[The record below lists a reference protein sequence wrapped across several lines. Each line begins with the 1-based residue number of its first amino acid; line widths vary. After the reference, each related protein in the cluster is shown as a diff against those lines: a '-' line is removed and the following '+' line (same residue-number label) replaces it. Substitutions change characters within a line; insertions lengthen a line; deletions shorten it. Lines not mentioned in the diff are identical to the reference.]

1 MQTSTKTGENHRIG
15 AWTTLTLAAVL
26 SLCTGEGSTADN
38 YPSRPV
44 RMIVPYAAG
53 GNGDIV
59 ARIVADGLTAR
70 LGQQV
75 VVDNRP
81 GGSSIIG
88 NDLVAKAAPD
98 GYTIGVFASTV
109 AVLPSLM
116 PKLPYDTLKDLTPI
130 SLVGQ
135 TPQVVVVAP
144 SLGVNDLKE
153 LIALAKSK
161 PDVLNYG
168 STGVGS
174 TANMAGALLN
184 LMAGIQI
191 VHIPYKGTAQIN
203 SEVMSGRL
211 HVAIPSLTSS
221 LAMIRAGR
229 IKPIGLTSTKRSDL
243 LPDVP
248 TIAEA
253 GLPGYSA
260 VIWNGAFAP
269 SGTPKPILDRL
280 SKEVAAAMRSPEAQ
294 KRYGALGAETIGS
307 TPQEFDKFLRAEID
321 KYAKVIKAGGL
332 KAELTR

>member
-1 MQTSTKTGENHRIG
+1 MNTDEVSRSPDTARRQRIC
-15 AWTTLTLAAVL
+15 AAAVAAFWVAG
-26 SLCTGEGSTADN
+26 TAVAADN

-44 RMIVPYAAG
+44 RMIVPYAPG

-59 ARIVADGLTAR
+59 ARIVADGLTTR

-88 NDLVAKAAPD
+88 NELLAKAVPD
-98 GYTIGVFASTV
+98 GYTIGVIASTI

-135 TPQVVVVAP
+135 TPQVLVVTPA
-144 SLGVNDLKE
+144 LGVNNLKD

-161 PDVLNYG
+161 PDYLNYG

-174 TANMAGALLN
+174 TAHMAGALLN
-184 LMAGIQI
+184 LMAGIRM
-191 VHIPYKGTAQIN
+191 VHVPYKGTAQIN
-203 SEVMSGRL
+203 AEVISGRL

-221 LAMIRAGR
+221 LPHIRGGR

-248 TIAEA
+248 TVAEA

-269 SGTPKPILDRL
+269 SGTPKAILDRL
-280 SKEVAAAMRSPEAQ
+280 SKDVAAAMRSPQAQ

-307 TPQEFDKFLRAEID
+307 TPQEFDAFLRAEIE
-321 KYAKVIKAGGL
+321 KYAKVIKASGM
-332 KAELTR
+332 KSELGR